1 MNGKESGI
9 GAGVSSAWNERMRLI
24 RLRRKK
30 EQWRFRDELKLIP
43 KWLVATVTVLFLI
56 AEAAG
61 IIANLNGASNNGV
74 IWPLPEHPVL
84 SSFAIAGLVAIVS
97 LIIAPWILMVGY
109 VNRDAKRRGMN
120 SALWTLLCI
129 VLMPAYLA
137 VGFIIYFLVREPL
150 PYPCPKCGSTVGPRF
165 NFCPSCR
172 CDLRPSCPSC
182 KREIV
187 ESDKFCAYCGHDL
200 ATPAPPQLPAPNA

>member
-1 MNGKESGI
+1 MNGKEAGI

-43 KWLVATVTVLFLI
+43 KWLAITVTALFLI
-56 AEAAG
+56 AVFTAVMVNLSG
-61 IIANLNGASNNGV
+61 VANNGAV
-74 IWPLPEHPVL
+74 WPTGNTSPVL
-84 SSFAIAGLVAIVS
+84 ASLAMAGMVTLVSIFLV
-97 LIIAPWILMVGY
+97 PWILLVGY

-129 VLMPAYLA
+129 MLMPAYLA
-137 VGFIIYFLVREPL
+137 LGFIIYFLVREPL
-150 PYPCPKCGSTVGPRF
+150 PYPCPKCGAMAGPRF

-172 CDLRPSCPSC
+172 CDLRPSCPNC

-187 ESDKFCAYCGHDL
+187 ENDKFCAYCGYDL
-200 ATPAPPQLPAPNA
+200 AATPKVETPAC

>member
-1 MNGKESGI
+1 MNGKEEGI
-9 GAGVSSAWNERMRLI
+9 GAGVSNAWNERMRLI

-56 AEAAG
+56 AVIVA
-61 IIANLNGASNNGV
+61 ILANLSGVANNGAV
-74 IWPLPEHPVL
+74 WPTKDTNPVL
-84 SSFAIAGLVAIVS
+84 ASLAMAGMVTVVAAFLV
-97 LIIAPWILMVGY
+97 PWILMIGY

-150 PYPCPKCGSTVGPRF
+150 PYACPKCGSMVGPRY

-172 CDLRPSCPSC
+172 CNLRPSCPNC

-200 ATPAPPQLPAPNA
+200 AAPAAPPPL